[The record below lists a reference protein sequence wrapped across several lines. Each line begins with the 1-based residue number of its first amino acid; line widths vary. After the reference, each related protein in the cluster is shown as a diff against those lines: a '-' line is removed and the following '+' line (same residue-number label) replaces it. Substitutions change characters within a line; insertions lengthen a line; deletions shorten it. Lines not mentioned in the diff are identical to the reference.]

1 MNAPNDDENSGSNG
15 TNGRSPRRPHNSRN
29 TKKNVFTTKSGNDIR
44 VNRSFSER
52 RRARKDAVAR
62 QRAARL
68 SSLPRNRFK
77 RILYRL
83 HPKRVF
89 AYWFSREGAIMAL
102 KITGVG
108 IVVCFLLL
116 VGMFAY
122 FRKDLPNITDVTGNN
137 LPGSI
142 SYYDRTGGTLLWQ
155 DYDAVKRIPVAS
167 DKINDNI
174 KNATIAIEDKAFYK
188 EGAFNVRGIA
198 RAAYH
203 NAFGS
208 DGTTEGGS
216 TITQQLVKLNENWTN
231 DRTISRK
238 IKEIILAVELE
249 REYSKGDIIS
259 GYLNVAPYGGIEVG
273 VESAS
278 RDYFGVNSK
287 DLSLAQASMLAA
299 IPQAPSY
306 YSPYATATFDKEALV
321 GRQHYILDRM
331 VEQHMVT
338 QKEADEAKKIDI
350 VAQVKPLQQK
360 YSGIQAP
367 YFVLAAK
374 DELERTYLGKTT
386 TLGGWKINTTLNMDL
401 QKVAEDQVTKGMTQV
416 KRQGGD
422 SAAFVAEDV
431 KTGEIVAAVGGDPS
445 QFSNPDSTYGKLNFA
460 HSVQVSPGSTFKP
473 YDYTALIDKGTNVGG
488 GSVLYDQQGVIPG
501 YPCTNKNR
509 PKDGGNCLQD
519 YDFRYPGPITLRYAL
534 GGSRN
539 VPAIKAML
547 TVGTDKTIKVANDL
561 MAKDGA
567 YKCYA
572 PGTDVFS
579 ATKSD
584 ESQCYGSSAIGDGA
598 YIHLDDHVN
607 GFASLARLGS
617 AMPNTY
623 IAKITDAKDKP
634 VALKKRTATQ
644 VVRPDAAYIL
654 DDMASDGNASYLPAS
669 NICNGL
675 CKFHNY
681 NGWKF
686 AIKTGTTND
695 GYDGLMA
702 SWSTQY
708 AAVTWVGY
716 HTRTKTMTGNMET
729 MTAPIIR
736 NWMQAA
742 HTKLNTKATN
752 WVAPTGVKTLPAFV
766 VRGHIG
772 VGSIE
777 PSPSTDLFPSWY
789 QPKAAGSAS
798 SVIDKVSGKTATD
811 CTPDAAKQTVGGG
824 NANAF
829 SVDQFV
835 TGGLAASSSGSDDV
849 HRCDDQKPSVG
860 LVVAS
865 NKTGTS
871 TDICNDDGCTIT
883 ATVTKGTQDLA
894 SDKFPGKLTV
904 SINGTA
910 VKSFD
915 ITGTDS
921 PQTFSFSY
929 TPEGPGS
936 AKVTADV
943 TDSALYG
950 ASTSS
955 DLTFQTGSTVIT
967 PVPKPKKNNN
977 NN

>member
-1 MNAPNDDENSGSNG
+1 MNDGQTPTRPGQPG
-15 TNGRSPRRPHNSRN
+15 QPRRSRRS
-29 TKKNVFTTKSGNDIR
+29 KNVFTTKSGNDIR

-68 SSLPRNRFK
+68 SSLPKNRFK

-142 SYYDRTGGTLLWQ
+142 SYYDRTGQTLLWQ
-155 DYDAVKRIPVAS
+155 DYDAVKRVPVAP
-167 DKINDNI
+167 DKINENM
-174 KNATIAIEDKAFYK
+174 KNATIAIEDKDFYK

-198 RAAYH
+198 RAAYQDV
-203 NAFGS
+203 FGNS
-208 DGTTEGGS
+208 DTVQGGS

-249 REYSKGDIIS
+249 REYSKNDIIG

-273 VESAS
+273 VESAA
-278 RDYFGVNSK
+278 RDYFGTTAN
-287 DLSLAQASMLAA
+287 DLTLAQASMLAA

-306 YSPYATATFDKEALV
+306 YSPYATETFDKDKLI

-331 VEQHMVT
+331 VEQKMVT
-338 QKEADEAKKIDI
+338 QQQADEAKKVDI
-350 VAQVKPLQQK
+350 VATVKPLQQK

-374 DELERTYLGKTT
+374 DELERTYLTKTT
-386 TLGGWKINTTLNMDL
+386 TLGGWKINTSLNMDL
-401 QKVAEDQVTKGMTQV
+401 QKIAEDQITKGITQV

-422 SAAFVAEDV
+422 DAAFVAEDV
-431 KTGEIVAAVGGDPS
+431 KTGEIVASVGG
-445 QFSNPDSTYGKLNFA
+445 PDFNNETYGKLNFA

-473 YDYTALIDKGTNVGG
+473 YDYTTLIDKGSNVGA
-488 GSVLYDQQGVIPG
+488 GSVLYDQQGVLPG
-501 YPCTNKNR
+501 YPCTKKGLPP
-509 PKDGGNCLQD
+509 PKGDGDCLWD
-519 YDFRYPGPITLRYAL
+519 YDFKYPGPITLRYAL

-539 VPAIKAML
+539 VPAVKAML
-547 TVGTDKTIKVANDL
+547 TVGTDKTIQVANDL

-579 ATKSD
+579 ATKAD

-598 YIHLDDHVN
+598 YLHLDDHVN
-607 GFASLARLGS
+607 GFASLSRLGA

-623 IAKITDAKDKP
+623 IHGITDAKGKP
-634 VALKKRTATQ
+634 VALKKRETKQ
-644 VVRPDAAYIL
+644 VVRQDSAYIL
-654 DDMASDGNASYLPAS
+654 DDMASDPKASYLPAS

-675 CKFHNY
+675 CKFHSY

-716 HTRTKTMTGNMET
+716 HTRTKAMTGNMET
-729 MTAPIIR
+729 MTAPIVR

-742 HTKLNTKATN
+742 HDKLNTKPVN
-752 WVAPTGVKTLPAFV
+752 WTAPADIKTLPAFV
-766 VRGHIG
+766 VRTHIG
-772 VGSIE
+772 VGSVE
-777 PSPSTDLFPSWY
+777 PSPTNDIFPSWY
-789 QPKAAGSAS
+789 QAKTAS
-798 SVIDKVSGKTATD
+798 GGTTVIDKVSNKVATD

-824 NANAF
+824 NANTF
-829 SVDQFV
+829 SVDQFIN
-835 TGGLAASSSGSDDV
+835 GGLNANTTATDDV
-849 HRCDDQKPSVG
+849 HKCDDQKPNVN
-860 LVVAS
+860 LVVSANS
-865 NKTGTS
+865 SGSPTE
-871 TDICNDDGCTIT
+871 ICDLSGCTIT
-883 ATVTKGTQDLA
+883 VTVTAGTHPVS
-894 SDKFPGKLTV
+894 SDSFPGKLNVT
-904 SINGTA
+904 INGVS
-910 VKSFD
+910 VKSYD
-915 ITGTDS
+915 ITSADS
-921 PQTFSFSY
+921 PQTFSFQY
-929 TPEGPGS
+929 TPEGSGS
-936 AKVTADV
+936 AAIVANV
-943 TDSALYG
+943 TDSVLYS
-950 ASTSS
+950 ASANDSV
-955 DLTFQTGSTVIT
+955 TFQVATTTPTPSPSTGGGR
-967 PVPKPKKNNN
+967 NNGNGGRGN
-977 NN
+977 N